1 MDAGELRQRTKK
13 FGLNIIKLVDSLP
26 STQTG
31 RVIGNQLL
39 LSALSVGA
47 NYRAACRARSKADF
61 ISKVGI
67 SIEETD
73 ESQHWLEMLG
83 EAGLLPLDKLKP
95 LVKEADEL
103 TAILTASAKTAREN
117 LKPNSQGYQGK
128 GSTHNHQSLSSIKQR
143 G

>member
-1 MDAGELRQRTKK
+1 MDAEELKRRTKK
-13 FGLNIIKLVDSLP
+13 FGLDVIKLVESLP

-39 LSALSVGA
+39 RSALSVGA

-67 SIEETD
+67 TIEEAN

-83 EAGLLPLDKLKP
+83 EAGLASPEKLKP
-95 LVKEADEL
+95 LSKETDEL
-103 TAILTASAKTAREN
+103 VAILTASAKTARDN
-117 LKPNSQGYQGK
+117 LNRRPQA
-128 GSTHNHQSLSSIKQR
+128 R
-143 G
+143 

>member
-1 MDAGELRQRTKK
+1 MDAEELKHRSKK
-13 FGLNIIKLVDSLP
+13 FGLDIIKLVDSLP

-39 LSALSVGA
+39 RSALSVGA

-67 SIEETD
+67 TIEEAD

-83 EAGLLPLDKLKP
+83 EAGLISPDKLKP
-95 LVKEADEL
+95 LEKEANEL
-103 TAILTASAKTAREN
+103 VAILTASSKTAREN
-117 LKPNSQGYQGK
+117 L
-128 GSTHNHQSLSSIKQR
+128 HKQNR
-143 G
+143 T